1 MHEISSNYSVFRL
14 IKYTGHVMKITHAL
28 QQKVIGKYKDIL
40 EHQLS
45 IIEAQQ
51 QQIEKLQREL
61 DAFKQQNHLTE
72 ERTTWQTLRLKVF
85 KSQDVVVNPQKS

>member
-1 MHEISSNYSVFRL
+1 MNYFKHRL
-14 IKYTGHVMKITHAL
+14 IKYTGHVMKITHTL

-51 QQIEKLQREL
+51 QQIEKLM
-61 DAFKQQNHLTE
+61 HLNNNTVF
-72 ERTTWQTLRLKVF
+72 LKNEQLGRH
-85 KSQDVVVNPQKS
+85 SA

>member
-1 MHEISSNYSVFRL
+1 MNYFKHRL
-14 IKYTGHVMKITHAL
+14 IKYTGYVMKITHTL

-61 DAFKQQNHLTE
+61 NAFKQQHSFPE

>member
-1 MHEISSNYSVFRL
+1 
-14 IKYTGHVMKITHAL
+14 MKITHAL

-61 DAFKQQNHLTE
+61 DAFKQQQCFPE
-72 ERTTWQTLRLKVF
+72 EKTTWQTLRIKVF
-85 KSQDVVVNPQKS
+85 KSQDVVVNPQKT

>member
-1 MHEISSNYSVFRL
+1 MNYFKHRL

-51 QQIEKLQREL
+51 QHIEKLQREL
-61 DAFKQQNHLTE
+61 NTFKQQQSFPE
-72 ERTTWQTLRLKVF
+72 EKTTWQTLRLKVF
-85 KSQDVVVNPQKS
+85 KSQDVVVNPQKT

>member
-1 MHEISSNYSVFRL
+1 MNYFKHRL

-51 QQIEKLQREL
+51 QHIEKLQREL
-61 DAFKQQNHLTE
+61 NTFKQQQSFPE
-72 ERTTWQTLRLKVF
+72 EKTTWQTLRLKVF
-85 KSQDVVVNPQKS
+85 KSQDVVPNPQKS

>member
-1 MHEISSNYSVFRL
+1 
-14 IKYTGHVMKITHAL
+14 MKITHAL

-51 QQIEKLQREL
+51 KQIEKLQREL
-61 DAFKQQNHLTE
+61 NAFKQQQHSFPE